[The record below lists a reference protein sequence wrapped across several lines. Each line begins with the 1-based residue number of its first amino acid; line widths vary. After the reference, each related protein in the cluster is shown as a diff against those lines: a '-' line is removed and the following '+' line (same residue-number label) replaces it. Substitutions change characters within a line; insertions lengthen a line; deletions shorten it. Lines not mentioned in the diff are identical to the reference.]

1 MKSPTLAPSFAAA
14 GHSRFRVPLVVLL
27 ALHVSGLVSAQSS
40 APAVPVI
47 VGISP
52 DSGRPNDGVTNVTNP
67 NLDGTAEPNVTITVL
82 TFANSSVVGTTTS
95 DASGTWSLPIQI
107 NPAAVGAYYYVA
119 KATNSAGV
127 SSGTS
132 ATFQVY
138 YGSSPDIFLN
148 LRRAE
153 VGKAVD
159 IDVGGGVVG
168 GTWPTGYDVTVS
180 GLPPGLTFTGGSN
193 GGHITGTPTTPG
205 AYRVTVAV
213 LNGGGSVQKTNTV
226 WITAASATPSPLQ
239 STDIGTTV
247 AGSTS
252 SSGGATTVAGS
263 GADIWGAADGFHFHA
278 QALNGD
284 GTITA
289 RLVSLQNTFGWAKA
303 GVMIRES
310 MAVNA
315 ANVFVAGT
323 PDHGIV
329 TQYRNANGD
338 GTGQIAGPAVGTPRW
353 LRLTR
358 KGTTFTGASSADG
371 VTWTSFEPITVAAM
385 SVNAYVGLAVTSH
398 ADGTLCSAVFDN
410 ITINGATTTP
420 PPPPP
425 PPSSWSFADIG
436 AITVAGS
443 NVSSGNTI
451 TIRGSGS
458 DVWDNADA
466 CRFVWLTRTG
476 DGVVEAKIASMQDTN
491 SWAKAGVMI
500 RESNDPGARN
510 VYLALTPSWNGI
522 IAQAR
527 TATGSS
533 TTGVAGPGVTAP
545 YWLRVARAGN
555 TFTASASGD
564 GMTWQ
569 TITTFQ
575 VAMNATAN
583 FGFAV
588 TSHDTTKLNEAVF
601 SDPFVGT
608 R

>member
-1 MKSPTLAPSFAAA
+1 M
-14 GHSRFRVPLVVLL
+14 VLL
-27 ALHVSGLVSAQSS
+27 ALQVSALVWAQTS
-40 APAVPVI
+40 APAVPAI

-52 DSGRPNDGVTNVTNP
+52 DTGRPNDGVTSVTNP

-82 TFANSSVVGTTTS
+82 TASSTVVGTTTS

-107 NPAAVGAYYYVA
+107 NPAAVGAYNYVA

-132 ATFQVY
+132 PTFQVY
-138 YGSSPDIFLN
+138 YGTSPDILLN
-148 LRRAE
+148 FRRAE

-159 IDVGGGVVG
+159 IDVGNAVIG
-168 GTWPTGYDVTVS
+168 GTWPTGYDVTVA
-180 GLPPGLTFTGGSN
+180 GLPPGLTFTGGAN
-193 GGHITGTPTTPG
+193 GGHITGTPTTPA
-205 AYRVTVAV
+205 AYRVTVSV
-213 LNGGGSVQKTNTV
+213 LNGGGSVQKTTTV
-226 WITAASATPSPLQ
+226 WITPASTPTAPAPFQ

-252 SSGGATTVAGS
+252 SSGGTTTVAGS
-263 GADIWGAADGFHFHA
+263 GADIWSMADGFRFHA

-289 RLVSLQNTFGWAKA
+289 RLVSLQNTSGWAKA

-329 TQYRNANGD
+329 TQFRNANGD
-338 GTGQIAGPAVGTPRW
+338 GTGQLAGPAVGAPRW

-371 VTWTSFEPITVAAM
+371 VTWTSFEAINITGM
-385 SVNAYVGLAVTSH
+385 SPNAYVGLAVTSH
-398 ADGTLCSAVFDN
+398 ADGALCSAVFDN
-410 ITINGATTTP
+410 ITINGSTASP
-420 PPPPP
+420 PPPTQPP
-425 PPSSWSFADIG
+425 VASWSFADVG
-436 AITVAGS
+436 ATGVVGS

-466 CRFVWLTRTG
+466 CRFVWQTRTG
-476 DGVVEAKIASMQDTN
+476 DGVVETRVASLQDTS

-510 VYLALTPSWNGI
+510 VYLAMTPSWNGI

-527 TATGSS
+527 TAAGGS
-533 TTGVAGPGVTAP
+533 TTGVAGPGITPP
-545 YWLRVARAGN
+545 YWLRVARSGN
-555 TFTASASGD
+555 TFTASASTD
-564 GMTWQ
+564 GTTWQ

-588 TSHDTTKLNEAVF
+588 TAHDNTKLNEAVF